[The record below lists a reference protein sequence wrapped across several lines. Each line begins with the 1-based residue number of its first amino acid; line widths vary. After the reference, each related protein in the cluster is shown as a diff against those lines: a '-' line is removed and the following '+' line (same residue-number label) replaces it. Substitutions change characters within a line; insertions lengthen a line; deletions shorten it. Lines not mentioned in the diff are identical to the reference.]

1 MPPITDPT
9 AIPAL
14 APVERAP
21 VVELAEAVLVDEL
34 VESELVGELVGE
46 LSDEVVDELVEL
58 QEPNSDWH
66 PVSQ

>member
-1 MPPITDPT
+1 M
-9 AIPAL
+9 PAL
-14 APVERAP
+14 APVVREP
-21 VVELAEAVLVDEL
+21 VAGLVEAVLVDEL